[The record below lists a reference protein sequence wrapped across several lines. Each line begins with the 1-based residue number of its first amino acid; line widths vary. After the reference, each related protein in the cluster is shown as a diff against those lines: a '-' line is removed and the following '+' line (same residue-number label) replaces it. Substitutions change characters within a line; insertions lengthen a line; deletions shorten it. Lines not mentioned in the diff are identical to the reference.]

1 MYDEISELRLLQ
13 SQKSRLLEKEAVLSA
28 PLLTDTGYIR
38 AICEWFGEIQAVSGM
53 HHRLRSVHCRKQF
66 ILIVIFLYSPATL
79 AGGRML
85 TGLRNKIAE
94 AFDIRDVTFISHNI
108 ENIVFMYSNYKEFR
122 SEVDHLFAGIMERLK
137 REGILLEK
145 MKYPQPSP

>member
-1 MYDEISELRLLQ
+1 
-13 SQKSRLLEKEAVLSA
+13 
-28 PLLTDTGYIR
+28 
-38 AICEWFGEIQAVSGM
+38 
-53 HHRLRSVHCRKQF
+53 
-66 ILIVIFLYSPATL
+66 
-79 AGGRML
+79 ML